1 MRLRNILLTGT
12 LYLFGVFAAFAAIYA
27 SRTLIENPDPSTVRV
42 QYLLIGM
49 ALLTLGLIVPLRYWL
64 EVLHKELFFSRRHLE
79 TVQNR
84 LAIREEDAT
93 LLTRINELTE
103 TFSETRH
110 LESVLHQA
118 VSTLKEVLHVRI
130 IVLQLYSHENSRF
143 FLRIEEGATDLDLGA
158 EVYED
163 VIDKGKSRLINNLE
177 STPEYVHLAKRGFR
191 SLLVSPL
198 CRWAGKGGAKET
210 IGLVAAVSEEQHD
223 FTAHDQYLMNAFT
236 KQAGMIIENAQL
248 YEKTEAMAIRDGL
261 TNLYNYRRF
270 KERLEDELNKSRA
283 EGRPLALIMGDIDH
297 FKDYNDRH
305 GHQGGDAVLRG
316 VAEIMLRST
325 RGADL
330 VARYGGEEFV
340 IILPNTEAEGARAVG
355 ENIRRRVA
363 EQRYPGEEEQPNGD
377 LTITLGLA
385 VFPADGQR
393 ADEVIESADQALY
406 EGKRSGRNR
415 LVVYGEMGPPAAAAG
430 PGKPG

>member
-1 MRLRNILLTGT
+1 MRLRQGLLAGA
-12 LYLFGVFAAFAAIYA
+12 LYLFGVFAAFVAFYA
-27 SRTLIENPDPSTVRV
+27 SHALIENPESGGMRV

-49 ALLTLGLIVPLRYWL
+49 AVLTLALIVPLRYWL
-64 EVLHKELFFSRRHLE
+64 EVLTQDLFFSRRHLE

-84 LAIREEDAT
+84 LATREEDAT

-103 TFSETRH
+103 KFSETRN
-110 LESVLHQA
+110 LEAVLHQA

-143 FLRIEEGATDLDLGA
+143 FLRIEEGATDLNLGA

-177 STPEYVHLAKRGFR
+177 STPEYVHLAARGFR

-270 KERLEDELNKSRA
+270 KERLEDELNKCRA
-283 EGRPLALIMGDIDH
+283 ERQPLALIMGDIDH
-297 FKDYNDRH
+297 FKNYNDRH
-305 GHQGGDAVLRG
+305 GHQGGDVVLRG
-316 VAEIMLRST
+316 VAEVMLRST

-340 IILPNTEAEGARAVG
+340 IILPRTDLEGARAVG
-355 ENIRRRVA
+355 ENVRRRIA
-363 EQRYPGEEEQPNGD
+363 EEKFPGEEQQPEGD

-385 VFPADGQR
+385 VFPADGGQ

-406 EGKRSGRNR
+406 EGKRAGRNR
-415 LVVYGEMGPPAAAAG
+415 LVVYGEMGPPTHSPATEHT
-430 PGKPG
+430 